1 MLTKLKIF
9 IIASFLTISSAL
21 FPAFEF
27 EILPKLGVVNTW
39 TDLTKSI
46 YEPRININLQT
57 GYEFPINKGVFKG
70 FGLLFDFGLDANM
83 LSIANPNENYK
94 INQIEAGGVY
104 TGLAFKFVLSKNP
117 SSIVDLALGL
127 ASGVKFIPIIDDF
140 NIKPN
145 KVPFSPYVKLFFE
158 DRIYTTE
165 KAALVVGL
173 DIFYE
178 YMFFDK
184 SDRNRLFAGYNI
196 NQHHSVGANLTTGI
210 RFGKR

>member
-1 MLTKLKIF
+1 MKLKIF
-9 IIASFLTISSAL
+9 IITSFLTISSAL

-27 EILPKLGVVNTW
+27 ELLSKFGFADSW
-39 TDLTKSI
+39 TDLTESVF
-46 YEPRININLQT
+46 EPRININLQM
-57 GYEFPINKGVFKG
+57 GYEFPVNKGLFKG
-70 FGLLFDFGLDANM
+70 FGLLFDFGIDANM

-104 TGLAFKFVLSKNP
+104 TGLAFKFVLSENP
-117 SSIVDLALGL
+117 SSIVDMAFGL
-127 ASGVKFIPIIDDF
+127 ASGVKFIPIIDDLK
-140 NIKPN
+140 IKPN

-165 KAALVVGL
+165 KISLVAGF
-173 DIFYE
+173 DIYYE

-184 SDRNRLFAGYNI
+184 NDRNRLFAGYNI
-196 NQHHSVGANLTTGI
+196 NQHYSIGANATIGL

>member
-1 MLTKLKIF
+1 MRLKIF
-9 IIASFLTISSAL
+9 IITSFLAVSSAL

-46 YEPRININLQT
+46 YEPRLNINLQT
-57 GYEFPINKGVFKG
+57 GYEFPINRGVFKG
-70 FGLLFDFGLDANM
+70 FGLLFDFGIDANM

-94 INQIEAGGVY
+94 INQIEAGGIY
-104 TGLAFKFVLSKNP
+104 TGLAFKFIFNENP
-117 SSIVDLALGL
+117 NSIVDTVFGV
-127 ASGVKFIPIIDDF
+127 ASGVKFIPIIDDLK
-140 NIKPN
+140 IKPN
-145 KVPFSPYVKLFFE
+145 KVPFSPYVRLFLE

-165 KAALVVGL
+165 KVALVVGL

-178 YMFFDK
+178 YMIFDK

-196 NQHHSVGANLTTGI
+196 NQHHSVGLNLTLGI

>member
-1 MLTKLKIF
+1 MRLKIF
-9 IIASFLTISSAL
+9 IITSFLAVSSAL

-27 EILPKLGVVNTW
+27 ELLPKFGFADSW
-39 TDLTKSI
+39 TDLTKEVF
-46 YEPRININLQT
+46 EPRVNINLQL
-57 GYEFPINKGVFKG
+57 GYEFPINKGIFRG
-70 FGLLFDFGLDANM
+70 FGLLFDFGIDANA
-83 LSIANPNENYK
+83 LSIADNNEKYK
-94 INQIEAGGVY
+94 INQIDAGGIY
-104 TGLAFKFVLSKNP
+104 TGLAFKFVFNENP
-117 SSIVDLALGL
+117 NSIVDLAFGV

-145 KVPFSPYVKLFFE
+145 KVPFSPYVRLFLE

-165 KAALVVGL
+165 KIAVVVGL

-196 NQHHSVGANLTTGI
+196 NQHHSVGANFTIGL

>member
-1 MLTKLKIF
+1 MKLKIF
-9 IIASFLTISSAL
+9 IITSFLMISSAL

-27 EILPKLGVVNTW
+27 ELLSKFGFADSW
-39 TDLTKSI
+39 TDLTESVF
-46 YEPRININLQT
+46 EPRININLQM
-57 GYEFPINKGVFKG
+57 GYEFPVNKGLFKG
-70 FGLLFDFGLDANM
+70 FGLLFDFGIDANM

-104 TGLAFKFVLSKNP
+104 TGLAFKFVLSENP
-117 SSIVDLALGL
+117 SSIVDMALGL
-127 ASGVKFIPIIDDF
+127 ASGVKFIPIIDDLK
-140 NIKPN
+140 IKPN

-165 KAALVVGL
+165 KISLVAGF
-173 DIFYE
+173 DIYYE

-196 NQHHSVGANLTTGI
+196 NQHHSIGANATIGL

>member
-1 MLTKLKIF
+1 MRLKIF
-9 IIASFLTISSAL
+9 IIISFLAVSSAL

-27 EILPKLGVVNTW
+27 ELLSKLGYADSW
-39 TDLTKSI
+39 TDLTKEVF
-46 YEPRININLQT
+46 EPRVNINLQI
-57 GYEFPINKGVFKG
+57 GYEFPINRGIFRG
-70 FGLLFDFGLDANM
+70 FGVLFDFGIDANT

-94 INQIEAGGVY
+94 INQIDAGGIY
-104 TGLAFKFVLSKNP
+104 TGLAFKFVLNKNP
-117 SSIVDLALGL
+117 SSIVDLAFGV

-145 KVPFSPYVKLFFE
+145 KVPFSPYVRLFLE

-165 KAALVVGL
+165 KIAVVVGL

-184 SDRNRLFAGYNI
+184 NDRNRLFAGYNI
-196 NQHHSVGANLTTGI
+196 NQHHSVGANFTIGL

>member
-1 MLTKLKIF
+1 MKLKIF
-9 IIASFLTISSAL
+9 IITSFLTISSAL

-27 EILPKLGVVNTW
+27 ELLSKLGFADSW
-39 TDLTKSI
+39 TDLTESVF
-46 YEPRININLQT
+46 EPRININLQM
-57 GYEFPINKGVFKG
+57 GYEFPVNKGLFKG
-70 FGLLFDFGLDANM
+70 FGLLFDFGIDANM
-83 LSIANPNENYK
+83 LSIANPNEKYK

-117 SSIVDLALGL
+117 SSIVDMALGL
-127 ASGVKFIPIIDDF
+127 ASGVKFIPIIDDLK
-140 NIKPN
+140 IKPN

-165 KAALVVGL
+165 KISLVAGF

-196 NQHHSVGANLTTGI
+196 NQHHSIGANATIGL

>member
-1 MLTKLKIF
+1 MRLKIF
-9 IIASFLTISSAL
+9 IITSFLAISSAL

-27 EILPKLGVVNTW
+27 ELLSKFGFADSW
-39 TDLTKSI
+39 TDLTKSVF
-46 YEPRININLQT
+46 EPRININLQM
-57 GYEFPINKGVFKG
+57 GYEFPVNKGLFKG
-70 FGLLFDFGLDANM
+70 FGLLFDFGIDANM

-117 SSIVDLALGL
+117 SSIVDMALGL
-127 ASGVKFIPIIDDF
+127 ASGVKFIPIIDDLK
-140 NIKPN
+140 IKPN

-165 KAALVVGL
+165 KISLVAGF
-173 DIFYE
+173 DIYYE

-184 SDRNRLFAGYNI
+184 NDRNRLFAGYNI
-196 NQHHSVGANLTTGI
+196 NQHHSIGANATIGL

>member
-1 MLTKLKIF
+1 MKLKIF
-9 IIASFLTISSAL
+9 IITSFLTISSAL

-27 EILPKLGVVNTW
+27 ELLPKFGFADSW
-39 TDLTKSI
+39 TDLTKSVF
-46 YEPRININLQT
+46 EPRININLQI
-57 GYEFPINKGVFKG
+57 GYEFPVNKGLFKG
-70 FGLLFDFGLDANM
+70 FGLLFDFGIDANM

-117 SSIVDLALGL
+117 SSIVDMALGL
-127 ASGVKFIPIIDDF
+127 ASGVKFIPIIDDLK
-140 NIKPN
+140 IKPN

-165 KAALVVGL
+165 KISLVAGF
-173 DIFYE
+173 DIYYE

-184 SDRNRLFAGYNI
+184 NDRNRLFAGYNI
-196 NQHHSVGANLTTGI
+196 NQHHSIGADITVGLH
-210 RFGKR
+210 FGKR

>member
-1 MLTKLKIF
+1 MKLKIF
-9 IIASFLTISSAL
+9 IITSFLTISSAL
-21 FPAFEF
+21 FPTFEF
-27 EILPKLGVVNTW
+27 ELLSKFGFADSW
-39 TDLTKSI
+39 TDLTKSVF
-46 YEPRININLQT
+46 EPRININLQM
-57 GYEFPINKGVFKG
+57 GYEFPVNKGLFKG
-70 FGLLFDFGLDANM
+70 FGLLFDFGIDANM

-117 SSIVDLALGL
+117 SSIVDMALGL
-127 ASGVKFIPIIDDF
+127 ASGVKFIPIIDDLK
-140 NIKPN
+140 IKPN

-165 KAALVVGL
+165 KISLVAGF
-173 DIFYE
+173 DIYYE

-184 SDRNRLFAGYNI
+184 NDRNRLFAGYNI
-196 NQHHSVGANLTTGI
+196 NQHHSIGANATIGL

>member
-1 MLTKLKIF
+1 MRLKIF
-9 IIASFLTISSAL
+9 IIVSFLAVSSAL
-21 FPAFEF
+21 FPSFEF
-27 EILPKLGVVNTW
+27 ELLPKLGFADSW
-39 TDLTKSI
+39 TDLTKEVF
-46 YEPRININLQT
+46 EPRVNINLQI
-57 GYEFPINKGVFKG
+57 GYEFPINRGIFRG
-70 FGLLFDFGLDANM
+70 FGVLFDFGIDANT

-94 INQIEAGGVY
+94 INQIDAGGIY
-104 TGLAFKFVLSKNP
+104 TGLAFKFVLNKNP
-117 SSIVDLALGL
+117 SSIVDMAFGV

-145 KVPFSPYVKLFFE
+145 KVPFSPYVRLFLE

-165 KAALVVGL
+165 KIAVVVGL

-196 NQHHSVGANLTTGI
+196 NQHHSVGANFTIGL

>member
-1 MLTKLKIF
+1 MRLKIF
-9 IIASFLTISSAL
+9 IITSFLTISSVL

-27 EILPKLGVVNTW
+27 ELLSKFGFADRW
-39 TDLTKSI
+39 TDLTESVF
-46 YEPRININLQT
+46 EPRININLQM
-57 GYEFPINKGVFKG
+57 GYEFPVNKGLFKG
-70 FGLLFDFGLDANM
+70 FGLLFDFGIDANM

-117 SSIVDLALGL
+117 SSIVDMALGL
-127 ASGVKFIPIIDDF
+127 ASGVKFIPIIDDLK
-140 NIKPN
+140 IKPN

-165 KAALVVGL
+165 KISLVAGF
-173 DIFYE
+173 DIYYE

-184 SDRNRLFAGYNI
+184 NDRNRLFAGYNI
-196 NQHHSVGANLTTGI
+196 NQHHSIGANATIGL

>member
-1 MLTKLKIF
+1 MKLKIF
-9 IIASFLTISSAL
+9 IISFMLIFSSAL

-27 EILPKLGVVNTW
+27 ELLSKFGFADSW
-39 TDLTKSI
+39 TDLTKSVF
-46 YEPRININLQT
+46 EPRININLQM
-57 GYEFPINKGVFKG
+57 GYEFPVNKGLFKG
-70 FGLLFDFGLDANM
+70 FGLLFDFGIDANM

-117 SSIVDLALGL
+117 SSIVDMAFGL
-127 ASGVKFIPIIDDF
+127 ASGVKFIPIIDDLK
-140 NIKPN
+140 IKPN

-165 KAALVVGL
+165 KISLVAGF
-173 DIFYE
+173 DIYYE

-184 SDRNRLFAGYNI
+184 NDRNRLFAGYNI
-196 NQHHSVGANLTTGI
+196 NQHHSIGANATIGL

>member
-1 MLTKLKIF
+1 MKLKIF
-9 IIASFLTISSAL
+9 IITSFLTISSAL

-27 EILPKLGVVNTW
+27 ELLSKFGFADSW
-39 TDLTKSI
+39 TDLTKSVF
-46 YEPRININLQT
+46 EPRININLQM
-57 GYEFPINKGVFKG
+57 GYEFPVNKGLFKG
-70 FGLLFDFGLDANM
+70 FGLLFDFGIDANM

-117 SSIVDLALGL
+117 SSIVDMAFGL
-127 ASGVKFIPIIDDF
+127 ASGVKFIPIIDDLK
-140 NIKPN
+140 IKPN

-158 DRIYTTE
+158 DRLYTTE
-165 KAALVVGL
+165 KISLVAGF
-173 DIFYE
+173 DIYYE

-184 SDRNRLFAGYNI
+184 NDRNRLFAGYNI
-196 NQHHSVGANLTTGI
+196 NQHHSIGANATIGL

>member
-1 MLTKLKIF
+1 MKLKIF
-9 IIASFLTISSAL
+9 IITSFLTISSAL

-27 EILPKLGVVNTW
+27 ELLSKLGFADSW
-39 TDLTKSI
+39 TDLTESVF
-46 YEPRININLQT
+46 EPRININLQM
-57 GYEFPINKGVFKG
+57 GYEFPVNKGLFKG
-70 FGLLFDFGLDANM
+70 FGLLFDFGIDANM

-117 SSIVDLALGL
+117 SSIVDMALGL
-127 ASGVKFIPIIDDF
+127 ASGVKFIPIID
-140 NIKPN
+140 NLKIKPN

-165 KAALVVGL
+165 KISLVAGF
-173 DIFYE
+173 DIYYE

-184 SDRNRLFAGYNI
+184 NDRNRLFAGYNI
-196 NQHHSVGANLTTGI
+196 NQHHSIGANATIGL

>member
-1 MLTKLKIF
+1 MKLKIF
-9 IIASFLTISSAL
+9 IITSFLTISSAL
-21 FPAFEF
+21 FPTFEF
-27 EILPKLGVVNTW
+27 ELLSKFGFADSW
-39 TDLTKSI
+39 TDLTKSVF
-46 YEPRININLQT
+46 ESRININLQM
-57 GYEFPINKGVFKG
+57 GYEFPVNKGLFKG
-70 FGLLFDFGLDANM
+70 FCLLFDFGIDANM

-117 SSIVDLALGL
+117 SSIVDMALGL
-127 ASGVKFIPIIDDF
+127 ASGVKFIPIIDDLK
-140 NIKPN
+140 IKPN

-165 KAALVVGL
+165 KISLVAGF
-173 DIFYE
+173 DIYYE

-184 SDRNRLFAGYNI
+184 NDRNRLFAGYNI
-196 NQHHSVGANLTTGI
+196 NQHHSIGANATIGL

>member
-1 MLTKLKIF
+1 MRLKIF
-9 IIASFLTISSAL
+9 IITSFLTISSSL

-27 EILPKLGVVNTW
+27 ELLSKFGFADSW
-39 TDLTKSI
+39 TDLTKSVF
-46 YEPRININLQT
+46 EPRININLQM
-57 GYEFPINKGVFKG
+57 GYEFPVNKGLFKG
-70 FGLLFDFGLDANM
+70 FGLLFDFGIDANM

-117 SSIVDLALGL
+117 SSIVDMALGL
-127 ASGVKFIPIIDDF
+127 ASGVKFIPIIDDLK
-140 NIKPN
+140 IKPN

-165 KAALVVGL
+165 KISLVAGF
-173 DIFYE
+173 DIYYE

-184 SDRNRLFAGYNI
+184 NDRNRLFAGYNI
-196 NQHHSVGANLTTGI
+196 NQHHSIGADITVGLH
-210 RFGKR
+210 FGKR

>member
-1 MLTKLKIF
+1 MKLKIF
-9 IIASFLTISSAL
+9 IISFMLIFSSAL

-27 EILPKLGVVNTW
+27 ELLSKFGFADSW
-39 TDLTKSI
+39 TDLTESVF
-46 YEPRININLQT
+46 EPRININLQM
-57 GYEFPINKGVFKG
+57 GYEFPVNKGLFKG
-70 FGLLFDFGLDANM
+70 FGLLFDFGIDANM

-117 SSIVDLALGL
+117 SSIVDMALGL
-127 ASGVKFIPIIDDF
+127 ASGVKFIPIIDDLK
-140 NIKPN
+140 IKPN

-165 KAALVVGL
+165 KISLVAGF
-173 DIFYE
+173 DIYYE

-184 SDRNRLFAGYNI
+184 NDRNRLFACYNI
-196 NQHHSVGANLTTGI
+196 NQHHSIGANATIGL

>member
-1 MLTKLKIF
+1 MKLKIF
-9 IIASFLTISSAL
+9 IITSFLTISSAL

-27 EILPKLGVVNTW
+27 ELLSKLGFADSW
-39 TDLTKSI
+39 TDLTESVF
-46 YEPRININLQT
+46 EPRININLQM
-57 GYEFPINKGVFKG
+57 GYEFPVNKGLFKG
-70 FGLLFDFGLDANM
+70 FGLLFDFGIDANM
-83 LSIANPNENYK
+83 LSIANPNEKYK

-117 SSIVDLALGL
+117 SSIVDMALGL
-127 ASGVKFIPIIDDF
+127 ASGVKFIPIIDDLK
-140 NIKPN
+140 IKPN

-165 KAALVVGL
+165 KISLVAGF

-196 NQHHSVGANLTTGI
+196 NQHHSIGANATIGL
-210 RFGKR
+210 RFGKM

>member
-1 MLTKLKIF
+1 MRLKIF
-9 IIASFLTISSAL
+9 IITSFLTISSVL

-27 EILPKLGVVNTW
+27 ELLSKFGFADSW
-39 TDLTKSI
+39 TDLTESVF
-46 YEPRININLQT
+46 EPRININLQM
-57 GYEFPINKGVFKG
+57 GYEFPVNKGLFKG
-70 FGLLFDFGLDANM
+70 FGLLFDFGIDANM

-117 SSIVDLALGL
+117 SSIVDMAFGL
-127 ASGVKFIPIIDDF
+127 ASGVKFIPIIDDLK
-140 NIKPN
+140 IKPN

-165 KAALVVGL
+165 KISLVAGF
-173 DIFYE
+173 DIYYE

-184 SDRNRLFAGYNI
+184 NDRNRLFAGYNI
-196 NQHHSVGANLTTGI
+196 NQHHSIGANATIGL

>member
-1 MLTKLKIF
+1 MKLKIF
-9 IIASFLTISSAL
+9 IISFMLIFSSYL
-21 FPAFEF
+21 FSDFELELLSKF
-27 EILPKLGVVNTW
+27 GFANSW
-39 TDLTKSI
+39 TDLTKSVF
-46 YEPRININLQT
+46 EPRININLQM
-57 GYEFPINKGVFKG
+57 GYEFPVNKGLFKG
-70 FGLLFDFGLDANM
+70 FGLLFDFGIDANM

-117 SSIVDLALGL
+117 SSIVDMTLGL
-127 ASGVKFIPIIDDF
+127 ASGVKFIPIIDDLK
-140 NIKPN
+140 IKPN

-165 KAALVVGL
+165 KISLVAGF
-173 DIFYE
+173 DIYYE

-184 SDRNRLFAGYNI
+184 NDRNRLFAGYNI
-196 NQHHSVGANLTTGI
+196 NQHHSIGANATIGL

>member
-1 MLTKLKIF
+1 MRFKIF
-9 IIASFLTISSAL
+9 IITSFLAVSSAL

-46 YEPRININLQT
+46 YEPRLNINLQT
-57 GYEFPINKGVFKG
+57 GYEFPINRGVFKG

-94 INQIEAGGVY
+94 INQIEADGIY
-104 TGLAFKFVLSKNP
+104 TGLAFKFIFNENP
-117 SSIVDLALGL
+117 NSIVDTVFGV
-127 ASGVKFIPIIDDF
+127 ASGVKFIPIIDDLK
-140 NIKPN
+140 IKPN
-145 KVPFSPYVKLFFE
+145 KVPFSPYVRLFLE

-178 YMFFDK
+178 YMIFDK

-196 NQHHSVGANLTTGI
+196 NQHHSVGVNLTIGI

>member
-1 MLTKLKIF
+1 MKLKIF
-9 IIASFLTISSAL
+9 IITSFLTISSAL

-27 EILPKLGVVNTW
+27 ELLSKFGFADSW
-39 TDLTKSI
+39 TDLTESLF
-46 YEPRININLQT
+46 EPRININLQM
-57 GYEFPINKGVFKG
+57 GYEFPVNKGLFKG
-70 FGLLFDFGLDANM
+70 FGLLFDFGIDANM

-117 SSIVDLALGL
+117 SSIVDLAVGV
-127 ASGVKFIPIIDDF
+127 ASGVKFIPIID
-140 NIKPN
+140 NLKIKPN

-165 KAALVVGL
+165 KISLVAGF
-173 DIFYE
+173 DIYYE

-184 SDRNRLFAGYNI
+184 NDRNRLFAGYNI
-196 NQHHSVGANLTTGI
+196 NQHHSIGANATIGL